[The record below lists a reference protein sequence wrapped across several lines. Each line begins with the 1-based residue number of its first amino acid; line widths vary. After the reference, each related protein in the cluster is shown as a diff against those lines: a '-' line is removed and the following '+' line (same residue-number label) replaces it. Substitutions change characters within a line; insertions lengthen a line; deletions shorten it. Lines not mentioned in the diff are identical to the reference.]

1 MNKKVVDLTDLYYFW
16 SKYQQSNK
24 YSLYYKEY
32 KGMRTKQ
39 QFELMLEC
47 KLIMIQTMH
56 KHTGDFNGQTK
67 AEYTKNYTR
76 VRDIFTKCA
85 GDEEKAIRLARTQA
99 IRITD
104 EHKAINRAM
113 VARQLERVEN
123 EPIYE
128 SVFEV
133 FFQRAYE
140 LGTVTKQDY
149 RDYQL
154 EKLGI

>member
-1 MNKKVVDLTDLYYFW
+1 MIKFDDLADLYYFW
-16 SKYQQSNK
+16 IKYQSANVFNFNQVWNG
-24 YSLYYKEY
+24 E
-32 KGMRTKQ
+32 RTKK

-47 KLIMIQTMH
+47 KLIELKLMPKQQG
-56 KHTGDFNGQTK
+56 KYNGQTK
-67 AEYTKNYTR
+67 AEYTKNFTR
-76 VRDIFTKCA
+76 VKDIIIKSD
-85 GDEEKAIRLARTQA
+85 GDEDKAIRLARAQA
-99 IRITD
+99 VRITD

-128 SVFEV
+128 SIFEV

-140 LGTVTKQDY
+140 LGTVSKQDY

-154 EKLGI
+154 EKIGI

>member
-1 MNKKVVDLTDLYYFW
+1 
-16 SKYQQSNK
+16 
-24 YSLYYKEY
+24 
-32 KGMRTKQ
+32 
-39 QFELMLEC
+39 
-47 KLIMIQTMH
+47 
-56 KHTGDFNGQTK
+56 
-67 AEYTKNYTR
+67 
-76 VRDIFTKCA
+76 
-85 GDEEKAIRLARTQA
+85 
-99 IRITD
+99 
-104 EHKAINRAM
+104 M

-140 LGTVTKQDY
+140 LGMVTKQDY

>member
-1 MNKKVVDLTDLYYFW
+1 MNKKFVDLTDLYYFW
-16 SKYQQSNK
+16 YKYQQSNK
-24 YSLYYKEY
+24 YSLLKEY
-32 KGMRTKQ
+32 KGRQHKKH
-39 QFELMLEC
+39 FNLMLEY
-47 KLIMIQTMH
+47 KLIMKTMP

-76 VRDIFTKCA
+76 VRDIFTKCG

-140 LGTVTKQDY
+140 LGMVTKQDY

>member
-1 MNKKVVDLTDLYYFW
+1 MNKKLVDLTDLYYFW
-16 SKYQQSNK
+16 FKYQESNK
-24 YSLYYKEY
+24 YSLLKEY
-32 KGMRTKQ
+32 KGERPKK
-39 QFELMLEC
+39 QFELMIEC
-47 KLIMIQTMH
+47 KQIELELMP
-56 KHTGDFNGQTK
+56 KHTGDYNGQTK

-76 VRDIFTKCA
+76 VKDIFTKCA
-85 GDEEKAIRLARTQA
+85 GDKEKAIRLARTQA

-113 VARQLERVEN
+113 VARQLEIVEN

-128 SVFEV
+128 SIFEV
-133 FFQRAYE
+133 FFQRTYE
-140 LGTVTKQDY
+140 LGMVSKQDY

>member
-1 MNKKVVDLTDLYYFW
+1 
-16 SKYQQSNK
+16 
-24 YSLYYKEY
+24 
-32 KGMRTKQ
+32 MRTKQ
-39 QFELMLEC
+39 QFEVMLEC
-47 KLIMIQTMH
+47 KLIMKTMP
-56 KHTGDFNGQTK
+56 KNTVDYNGQTK

-85 GDEEKAIRLARTQA
+85 GDEDKAIRLARTQA

-123 EPIYE
+123 ESIYE

-140 LGTVTKQDY
+140 LGTVSKQDY

>member
-1 MNKKVVDLTDLYYFW
+1 MNKKFVDLTDLYYFW
-16 SKYQQSNK
+16 IKYQQSNK
-24 YSLYYKEY
+24 YSLLKEY
-32 KGMRTKQ
+32 KGMRAKQ
-39 QFELMLEC
+39 QFEVMLEC
-47 KLIMIQTMH
+47 KLITLEFMPKNQN
-56 KHTGDFNGQTK
+56 GDYNGQTK

-140 LGTVTKQDY
+140 LGTVSKQDY

>member
-1 MNKKVVDLTDLYYFW
+1 MNKKLVDLTDLYYFW
-16 SKYQQSNK
+16 FKYQISNK
-24 YSLYYKEY
+24 YSLLKEY
-32 KGMRTKQ
+32 KGERPKK

-47 KLIMIQTMH
+47 KQIELELMPKQQGTY
-56 KHTGDFNGQTK
+56 NGQTK
-67 AEYTKNYTR
+67 AEYTKNFTR
-76 VRDIFTKCA
+76 VKDIMTKSD

-113 VARQLERVEN
+113 AARDLKQEH
-123 EPIYE
+123 I
-128 SVFEV
+128 FDV
-133 FFQRAYE
+133 FFFRAYE
-140 LGTVTKQDY
+140 LGTVSKQDY

>member
-1 MNKKVVDLTDLYYFW
+1 MRGLKEG
-16 SKYQQSNK
+16 KY
-24 YSLYYKEY
+24 
-32 KGMRTKQ
+32 
-39 QFELMLEC
+39 
-47 KLIMIQTMH
+47 
-56 KHTGDFNGQTK
+56 NGQTK
-67 AEYTKNYTR
+67 SEFDKNFKR
-76 VRDIFTKCA
+76 VQDIVDKSA
-85 GDEEKAIRLARTQA
+85 GNKDKAIALAQTQA

-140 LGTVTKQDY
+140 LGTVSKQDY

>member
-1 MNKKVVDLTDLYYFW
+1 MNKKFVDLTDLYYFW
-16 SKYQQSNK
+16 YKYQQSNK
-24 YSLYYKEY
+24 YSLLKEY
-32 KGMRTKQ
+32 KGRQHKKH
-39 QFELMLEC
+39 FNLILEC
-47 KLIMIQTMH
+47 KLIMIETMP

>member
-1 MNKKVVDLTDLYYFW
+1 MNKKFVDLTDLYYFW
-16 SKYQQSNK
+16 FKYQISNK
-24 YSLYYKEY
+24 YSLLKEY
-32 KGMRTKQ
+32 KGERPKK

-47 KLIMIQTMH
+47 KLIEIKFMSQQ
-56 KHTGDFNGQTK
+56 DYNGQTK
-67 AEYTKNYTR
+67 AEYRKNYTR
-76 VRDIFTKCA
+76 VRDIFTKCV
-85 GDEEKAIRLARTQA
+85 GDEDKAIRLARTQA

-113 VARQLERVEN
+113 VARQLESVEN

-128 SVFEV
+128 SIFEV

-140 LGTVTKQDY
+140 LGVVSKQDY

>member
-1 MNKKVVDLTDLYYFW
+1 MTKKFVDLTDLYYFW
-16 SKYQQSNK
+16 YKYQQSNK
-24 YSLYYKEY
+24 YSLLKEY
-32 KGMRTKQ
+32 KGRQHKKH
-39 QFELMLEC
+39 FNLMLEC
-47 KLIMIQTMH
+47 KLIMIETMP
-56 KHTGDFNGQTK
+56 KHTGDYNGQTK

-85 GDEEKAIRLARTQA
+85 GDEDKAIRLARTQA

-140 LGTVTKQDY
+140 LGMVTKQDY

>member
-1 MNKKVVDLTDLYYFW
+1 MIKFGELIDLYYLW
-16 SKYQQSNK
+16 YKYQLMNCYNLTDPQW
-24 YSLYYKEY
+24 
-32 KGMRTKQ
+32 KGERSKK
-39 QFELMLEC
+39 QFEVMLEC
-47 KLIMIQTMH
+47 KQIELELMP
-56 KHTGDFNGQTK
+56 KHTGDYNGQTK

-76 VRDIFTKCA
+76 VRDIITKCG

-113 VARQLERVEN
+113 VAKQLERVEN

-140 LGTVTKQDY
+140 LGTVSKQDY

>member
-1 MNKKVVDLTDLYYFW
+1 MNEKIVDLKDLYYFW
-16 SKYQQSNK
+16 FKYQKSNK
-24 YSLYYKEY
+24 YSLLKEY
-32 KGMRTKQ
+32 KGVKHKQ
-39 QFELMLEC
+39 QFEVMFKC
-47 KLIMIQTMH
+47 KLIELEFMP
-56 KHTGDFNGQTK
+56 KNLNDYNGQTK
-67 AEYTKNYTR
+67 AEYTKNFTR
-76 VRDIFTKCA
+76 VKDIFTKCA
-85 GDEEKAIRLARTQA
+85 GDEEKAIKLARTQA

-113 VARQLERVEN
+113 VARQLEVVEN

-128 SVFEV
+128 SIFEV

-140 LGTVTKQDY
+140 LGMVTKQDY